1 MRGQINQLDYFITSA
16 TGALN
21 IQLPVYLLQRP
32 TDRQN
37 AIGSASIGTLMF
49 RVLASPASDAHLA
62 EQFTASLTLIGIFCN
77 V

>member
-1 MRGQINQLDYFITSA
+1 MRGQINQLDHFTTIGI
-16 TGALN
+16 GALN
-21 IQLPVYLLQRP
+21 IQLPVYFLQCP

-37 AIGSASIGTLMF
+37 AISCTSIGTLMF

-62 EQFTASLTLIGIFCN
+62 EQFTASLTLEGIFCN